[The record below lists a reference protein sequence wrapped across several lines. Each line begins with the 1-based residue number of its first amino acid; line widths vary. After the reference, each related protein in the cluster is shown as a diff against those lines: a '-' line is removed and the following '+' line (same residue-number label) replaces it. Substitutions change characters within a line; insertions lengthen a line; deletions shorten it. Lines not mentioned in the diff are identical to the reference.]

1 MNYFLLL
8 FLPQTIRLDG
18 DYNPRHLSRDDLVA
32 LLKARTANA
41 VHSVRTLR
49 LGAHASAVQL
59 IKVHGVLESAQ
70 PCLLTTLRDMILFV
84 SFFNCVCLISI
95 LAQENGFA
103 FVSCELLLDFIFQ
116 ADSC

>member
-1 MNYFLLL
+1 MIQQINVFLVHFEVALTVASVTNHIEHYSSTV
-8 FLPQTIRLDG
+8 PQTIRLDG

-59 IKVHGVLESAQ
+59 LKVPNSTVGIAMHGG
-70 PCLLTTLRDMILFV
+70 IL
-84 SFFNCVCLISI
+84 I
-95 LAQENGFA
+95 
-103 FVSCELLLDFIFQ
+103 
-116 ADSC
+116 